1 MSQTLKR
8 SYWPRLALILVSLVI
23 AWGIL
28 LGVDIYTYS
37 FASDP
42 SPGDA
47 AIVLG
52 AAAWGTKPS
61 PVFEERIKHAVNL
74 YKAGQIKA
82 IIFTGGVGKDEQLA
96 ESVVARQYAIEHGIA
111 AKDIYCETTS
121 RLTYENLC
129 GAKRIIEREHI
140 DRVLIVSDPLHMRRA
155 ITMARDLGIDAYP
168 SPTPTSRYVS
178 LSNKINFLWGEVRPY
193 TTYLLRR
200 SFRSIV
206 PEGNTVPSCE

>member
-8 SYWPRLALILVSLVI
+8 SYWPRLASILISLVI

-96 ESVVARQYAIEHGIA
+96 ESVVASQYAIEHGIA
-111 AKDIYCETTS
+111 AKDIYCETAS

-129 GAKRIIEREHI
+129 GAKRIIQREHI

-155 ITMARDLGIDAYP
+155 ITIARDLGIDAYP
-168 SPTPTSRYVS
+168 SSTPTSRYVS
-178 LSNKINFLWGEVRPY
+178 LSNKIDFLWGEVRPY

-206 PEGNTVPSCE
+206 PKGNTVPPCE